1 MITGTGPGGRI
12 VARDVDSCQPAVQSA
27 VGAKSREPVRIPL
40 TPIRKAIA
48 RNMFNSLHTM
58 AQTSDSVEVDVT
70 ELAAMRRRLVEN
82 EKLLGTRVT
91 LNDLLS
97 YAAVKMLK
105 THPLANASYTDQEIL
120 TFPYVN
126 LSVAVAT
133 DYGLTS
139 PVVRDADQMSL
150 VELSR
155 ALREIVVKARET
167 GLPPTT
173 SGMAPSP

>member
-1 MITGTGPGGRI
+1 
-12 VARDVDSCQPAVQSA
+12 
-27 VGAKSREPVRIPL
+27 
-40 TPIRKAIA
+40 
-48 RNMFNSLHTM
+48 
-58 AQTSDSVEVDVT
+58 
-70 ELAAMRRRLVEN
+70 
-82 EKLLGTRVT
+82 
-91 LNDLLS
+91 
-97 YAAVKMLK
+97 MLK

-155 ALREIVVKARET
+155 ALREIVSGPGET
-167 GLPPTT
+167 AYRRRPAGWHLHPDQHGGL
-173 SGMAPSP
+173 SGG